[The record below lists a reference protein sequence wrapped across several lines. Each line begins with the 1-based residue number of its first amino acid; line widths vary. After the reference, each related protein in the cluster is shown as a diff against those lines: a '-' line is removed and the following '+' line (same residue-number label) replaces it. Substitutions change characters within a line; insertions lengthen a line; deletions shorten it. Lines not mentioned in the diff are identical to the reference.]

1 MQSFAR
7 RMLLF
12 ILVLGSGLVPAWAQI
27 TDYAAELIQEAR
39 AKQLAATPMWQ
50 ALLHYETDWL
60 GGVASTVDDAGFFL
74 AAGGQ
79 TNPQAELAATLQAFF
94 VAPQTGVRHPQCR
107 FRARFEWLRQQLQF
121 NDAQLPPVA
130 CPEFDVWYA
139 TLNPGAV
146 TLVFPSAYLNS
157 PASMY
162 GHTLLR
168 IDPPS
173 ANPQQTAGSVLDS
186 WAINFAADSR
196 DTNGL
201 VFAVKGL
208 TGLYPGNFAVL
219 PYYKKVNAYGA
230 IENRDLWEYRLN
242 LSATEIRWLLLHA
255 WELDEVDFDYYFFD
269 ENCSYQLLAL
279 LLAAKPE
286 APLLD
291 DFGLHAIPVDTLR
304 AALAVPGIGG
314 EVIYRP
320 SLRTQLK
327 ARLAALTAT
336 EKQLVADLV
345 EEQLTVNAKAVVS
358 RPSTSQAR
366 ILDTAYALLQYRHN
380 RAGGD
385 RQAHAARSLQLL
397 RARSRIASGDT
408 LPVIPTPAIA
418 PQDGH
423 ASGRLDLAYGEL
435 GDSRYTELAI
445 RPAYHD
451 LLDPPGGFVPGA
463 QLNMFALGARHYADG
478 RSQLEY
484 LRFVDILSLSPR
496 DPFFKP
502 LSWRFGFG
510 LERQWLTPELRPLLG
525 NITAGAGLAYQPVD
539 GLFVYLMPQAQLLIG
554 NDIPNGMT
562 LGGGLQA
569 GLVWYAGQ
577 GWDLLL
583 QGDAWRYPAKFD
595 TTILSW
601 RQSLNIALSRN
612 VSVRASI
619 GEEGPADVR
628 QRDIRLAL
636 LWYF

>member
-1 MQSFAR
+1 
-7 RMLLF
+7 
-12 ILVLGSGLVPAWAQI
+12 
-27 TDYAAELIQEAR
+27 
-39 AKQLAATPMWQ
+39 
-50 ALLHYETDWL
+50 
-60 GGVASTVDDAGFFL
+60 
-74 AAGGQ
+74 
-79 TNPQAELAATLQAFF
+79 
-94 VAPQTGVRHPQCR
+94 
-107 FRARFEWLRQQLQF
+107 
-121 NDAQLPPVA
+121 
-130 CPEFDVWYA
+130 
-139 TLNPGAV
+139 
-146 TLVFPSAYLNS
+146 
-157 PASMY
+157 MY

-173 ANPQQTAGSVLDS
+173 ANTQQATGSVLDS

-196 DTNGL
+196 DANGL

-230 IENRDLWEYRLN
+230 IENRDLWEYQLH
-242 LSATEIRWLLLHA
+242 LSPGEIRWLLLHA

-291 DFGLHAIPVDTLR
+291 GFNLHAIPVDTVR
-304 AALAVPGIGG
+304 AVLAVPGIGG
-314 EVIYRP
+314 EVTYRP

-327 ARLAALTAT
+327 ARLAALTDA
-336 EKQLVADLV
+336 EKQLVTDLV
-345 EEQLTVNAKAVVS
+345 KEQLAVDAPAMAS
-358 RPSTSQAR
+358 RPPVSQAR

-380 RAGGD
+380 RTGGD
-385 RQAHAARSLQLL
+385 QQAHTARSLQLL
-397 RARSRIASGDT
+397 RARSTIASGET

-418 PQDGH
+418 PQEGH
-423 ASGRLDLAYGEL
+423 ASGRLDLAHGEL
-435 GDSRYTELAI
+435 GGNRYTELAI

-463 QLNMFALGARHYADG
+463 QLNMFALGGRHYADG

-496 DPFFKP
+496 DAFFKP

-510 LERQWLTPELRPLLG
+510 LERQWLAPDLRPLLG
-525 NITAGAGLAYQPVD
+525 NITAGAGMAYEPGD
-539 GLFVYLMPQAQLLIG
+539 GLFVYFMPQAQLLVG
-554 NDIPNGMT
+554 NDISDGMT
-562 LGGGLQA
+562 LGAGMQA

-577 GWDLLL
+577 CCDLVL
-583 QGDAWRYPAKFD
+583 QGDAWRYPGKFD
-595 TTILSW
+595 DAIVSW

-612 VSVRASI
+612 VGLRASI
-619 GEEGPADVR
+619 GQAGPADAR

>member
-1 MQSFAR
+1 MP
-7 RMLLF
+7 LLGWRG
-12 ILVLGSGLVPAWAQI
+12 LLLALLLGGAGLPGSAQAAS
-27 TDYAAELIQEAR
+27 YVAELIHQAQ

-50 ALLHYETDWL
+50 ALLHYEADWPS
-60 GGVASTVDDAGFFL
+60 GVTSTVDDGDFFL
-74 AAGGQ
+74 AADGK
-79 TNPQAELAATLQAFF
+79 TNPQSELAATLRAFF
-94 VAPQTGVRHPQCR
+94 VVTQTAVRHPQCR
-107 FRARFEWLRQQLQF
+107 FRARYEWLRRQLGIA
-121 NDAQLPPVA
+121 DAHLLPVA
-130 CPEFDVWYA
+130 CPEFENWYA

-173 ANPQQTAGSVLDS
+173 GNRLDTSGSVLDS

-208 TGLYPGNFAVL
+208 TGLYPGSFAVL

-242 LSATEIRWLLLHA
+242 LSATEIRWLLLHT

-291 DFGLHAIPVDTLR
+291 DFGLYAIPVDTMR
-304 AALAVPGIGG
+304 AVLAIPGIGG
-314 EVIYRP
+314 QITYRP

-327 ARLAALTAT
+327 ARLAVLVDD
-336 EKQLVADLV
+336 EKELVTVLV
-345 EEQLTVNAKAVVS
+345 EEQLAIDAGALAL
-358 RPSTSQAR
+358 RPPESQAR
-366 ILDTAYALLQYRHN
+366 ILDTAYALLQYRYN

-397 RARSRIASGDT
+397 QARSKIASGDT
-408 LPVIPTPAIA
+408 LPVIPVPAIA

-451 LLDPPGGFVPGA
+451 LLDPPGGFAPGA
-463 QLNMFALGARHYADG
+463 QLNMFALRARHYASG
-478 RSQLEY
+478 ETQLES

-496 DPFFKP
+496 DAFFKP

-525 NITAGAGLAYQPVD
+525 NITAGAGLAYQPID
-539 GLFVYLMPQAQLLIG
+539 ELLVYFMPQVQLLVG
-554 NDIPNGMT
+554 NNIPKGMT

-569 GLVWYAGQ
+569 GLVWYAGER
-577 GWDLLL
+577 WNLVL

-595 TTILSW
+595 DTIITW
-601 RQSLNIALSRN
+601 RQSLNIALGRN
-612 VSVRASI
+612 GSLRASI
-619 GEEGPADVR
+619 GEEGLADAR
-628 QRDIRLAL
+628 QRDARLAL